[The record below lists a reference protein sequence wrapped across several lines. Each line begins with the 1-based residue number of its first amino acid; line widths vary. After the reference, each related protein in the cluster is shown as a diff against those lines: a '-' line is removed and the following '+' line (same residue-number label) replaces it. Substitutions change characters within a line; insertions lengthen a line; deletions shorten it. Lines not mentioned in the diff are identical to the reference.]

1 MNYENKKKAIEKLL
15 KISGAYY
22 APDVRAVFDACY
34 DAGYCAGY
42 DAYLQKQLEE
52 LKKKLEGG
60 K

>member
-22 APDVRAVFDACY
+22 ATDVREVFDACY

-42 DAYLQKQLEE
+42 DAYLQKQLDE
-52 LKKKLEGG
+52 LKKKLEG